1 VSTTTVG
8 DLLDRAEILARSLRA
23 ADADADAEISTT
35 QWCSFDATAY
45 RLLHELVGPE
55 RVGVREQILSHASL
69 SRILDDYPS
78 PLAAPNPQTTYNA
91 KQAASHLGVSH
102 STVVADI
109 RGHRLPATFDG
120 RRYSIKATDL
130 PTAADVQLADP
141 ASTNALDQLTCTL
154 GLLADMV
161 VAERSRTTPTPG
173 FDPLR
178 DDTQVAPVVA
188 RVFAITIV
196 AARHALAH
204 IPLQDADRPL
214 TIAQYAE
221 HSMDTLGDV
230 DRPSGLNRVASF
242 APPSSPRTPNEEL
255 EAALR
260 TWAGN
265 ARTELA
271 KTIPSTE
278 VLRDIANQARH
289 LYAASARLAAA
300 SFTAGH
306 LSEDAARAVHEELRQ
321 PAQIMH
327 RLQQQWG
334 TVTTATKPSHEYV
347 TAATTLHASLTAIER
362 EGPLPGNQVDPARQ
376 IDLDQALADLRY
388 AATDLVELTHAA
400 AQLPEPLIRSGL
412 LFAPARILPS
422 TMERLQ
428 HRNHGRY
435 VPIELKEGA
444 VLIEAARASAQA
456 ARNVHASLET
466 YSAPLAG
473 AEPTAQPLV
482 GGSPFRDFEP
492 STDFSGPDVM

>member
-8 DLLDRAEILARSLRA
+8 DLLARAEILARSLRA
-23 ADADADAEISTT
+23 TDTQISTT
-35 QWCSFDATAY
+35 QWRSFDATAY

-55 RVGVREQILSHASL
+55 RVGVRAQILSHAGV
-69 SRILDDYPS
+69 SRILDGYPR

-91 KQAASHLGVSH
+91 KQAANHLGISH

-109 RGHRLPATFDG
+109 RDSRLPATFDG

-130 PTAADVQLADP
+130 PTTADVRPADP
-141 ASTNALDQLTCTL
+141 ASTNPLDQLTCTL

-161 VAERSRTTPTPG
+161 VTERSRTAPTPG

-178 DDTQVAPVVA
+178 DDVQVAPVVA
-188 RVFAITIV
+188 RVFAMTIV

-214 TIAQYAE
+214 AIAQYAE
-221 HSMDTLGDV
+221 HSLDALGDV
-230 DRPSGLNRVASF
+230 DRPSALNRVASF
-242 APPSSPRTPNEEL
+242 APPTSPRRPNEEL
-255 EAALR
+255 EVALR
-260 TWAGN
+260 AWAGQ
-265 ARTELA
+265 ARLELA

-289 LYAASARLAAA
+289 AYAVTARLAAA

-306 LSEDAARAVHEELRQ
+306 LSEAAARVVHEELRQ
-321 PAQIMH
+321 PAQVMH
-327 RLQQQWG
+327 RLQQQWE

-362 EGPLPGNQVDPARQ
+362 ESLLPGDQVDPARR
-376 IDLDQALADLRY
+376 IDLEQAMVDLRY
-388 AATDLVELTHAA
+388 AATDLVELAHAA

-422 TMERLQ
+422 TMERI
-428 HRNHGRY
+428 HDRSHGRY
-435 VPIELKEGA
+435 VPILFEEGDA
-444 VLIEAARASAQA
+444 LIDASQQGSSAARQVRATLEISA
-456 ARNVHASLET
+456 R
-466 YSAPLAG
+466 
-473 AEPTAQPLV
+473 PTAAVESSSHLLAD
-482 GGSPFRDFEP
+482 GLSR
-492 STDFSGPDVM
+492 

>member
-8 DLLDRAEILARSLRA
+8 DLLDRAEILARSLRVT
-23 ADADADAEISTT
+23 DAQISTT

-55 RVGVREQILSHASL
+55 RVGARAQILAHASV
-69 SRILDDYPS
+69 SRILNGYPR

-91 KQAASHLGVSH
+91 KQAASHLGVSPW
-102 STVVADI
+102 TVIADI
-109 RGHRLPATFDG
+109 RESRLPATFDG

-130 PTAADVQLADP
+130 PTAADVQRADP
-141 ASTNALDQLTCTL
+141 ASINPLDQLTCTL

-161 VAERSRTTPTPG
+161 VTERSRTAPTPG

-178 DDTQVAPVVA
+178 DDAQVAPVVA
-188 RVFAITIV
+188 RVFAITVV

-204 IPLQDADRPL
+204 IPLQDAGRPL

-221 HSMDTLGDV
+221 HSLDALGDV
-230 DRPSGLNRVASF
+230 GLPNGLSQVASF
-242 APPSSPRTPNEEL
+242 APPTSPRTPNEEL

-260 TWAGN
+260 TWAGH
-265 ARTELA
+265 ARSELA

-278 VLRDIANQARH
+278 VLRDIASQARQ

-306 LSEDAARAVHEELRQ
+306 LSEAAARAVHEELRQ

-327 RLQQQWG
+327 RLQQQWE

-347 TAATTLHASLTAIER
+347 TATTTLHTSLTTIER
-362 EGPLPGNQVDPARQ
+362 ESLLPGDQVEPARR
-376 IDLDQALADLRY
+376 IDTDQAMTDLRY
-388 AATDLVELTHAA
+388 AATDLVELTHTA

-422 TMERLQ
+422 TMERI
-428 HRNHGRY
+428 HDRNHGRY
-435 VPIELKEGA
+435 VPIALIEGA
-444 VLIEAARASAQA
+444 ALIDAAHEATSAARLVRATLEISVQPASATEL
-456 ARNVHASLET
+456 ST
-466 YSAPLAG
+466 
-473 AEPTAQPLV
+473 QPLV
-482 GGSPFRDFEP
+482 GGLPFQKFEP
-492 STDFSGPDVM
+492 STDLDGPGLT

>member
-8 DLLDRAEILARSLRA
+8 DLLDRAELLARSLHA
-23 ADADADAEISTT
+23 TDAQISTT

-55 RVGVREQILSHASL
+55 RVGVRAQILAHAGV
-69 SRILDDYPS
+69 SRILGGYPS

-109 RGHRLPATFDG
+109 RGSRLPATFDG

-130 PTAADVQLADP
+130 PTASDLRPADP
-141 ASTNALDQLTCTL
+141 ASTDPLDQLTCTF

-161 VAERSRTTPTPG
+161 VAERSRTAPTPG

-178 DDTQVAPVVA
+178 DDAQVAPVVA
-188 RVFAITIV
+188 RVFAMTIV

-204 IPLQDADRPL
+204 IPLQDADRSL
-214 TIAQYAE
+214 AIAQYAE
-221 HSMDTLGDV
+221 HSLDALGDV
-230 DRPSGLNRVASF
+230 DRPSTLNRVASF

-260 TWAGN
+260 TWAHQ

-289 LYAASARLAAA
+289 LYAVTAGLAAA

-306 LSEDAARAVHEELRQ
+306 LSEDAARAVHEELHQ
-321 PAQIMH
+321 PAQVMY
-327 RLQQQWG
+327 RLQQQWEA
-334 TVTTATKPSHEYV
+334 VTTATKPSHEYV
-347 TAATTLHASLTAIER
+347 SATTTLHASLTAIER
-362 EGPLPGNQVDPARQ
+362 ESLLPGDHVDPARR
-376 IDLDQALADLRY
+376 IDLEQAMADLGY

-422 TMERLQ
+422 TMERI
-428 HRNHGRY
+428 HDRNHGRY
-435 VPIELKEGA
+435 VPILLEEGA
-444 VLIEAARASAQA
+444 VLIDAAQSGATAARDVRATLELSPQPAETTELATQTPASRCLRQTTAPTA
-456 ARNVHASLET
+456 AL
-466 YSAPLAG
+466 SAPDL
-473 AEPTAQPLV
+473 
-482 GGSPFRDFEP
+482 F
-492 STDFSGPDVM
+492 

>member
-8 DLLDRAEILARSLRA
+8 DLLDRAELLARSLRA
-23 ADADADAEISTT
+23 ADTQINTS

-55 RVGVREQILSHASL
+55 RVGVRAQILAHAGV
-69 SRILDDYPS
+69 SRILDGYPS

-91 KQAASHLGVSH
+91 KQAASHLGISH

-109 RGHRLPATFDG
+109 RGSRLPATFDG

-130 PTAADVQLADP
+130 PTATDVRPADP
-141 ASTNALDQLTCTL
+141 TSTDPLDQLSCTL

-161 VAERSRTTPTPG
+161 VTERSRTAPTPG

-178 DDTQVAPVVA
+178 DDAQVAPVVA
-188 RVFAITIV
+188 RVFAMTIV

-214 TIAQYAE
+214 AIAQYAE
-221 HSMDTLGDV
+221 HSLDALGDV
-230 DRPSGLNRVASF
+230 DRPSALDRVASF

-255 EAALR
+255 EVALR
-260 TWAGN
+260 AWDGQ
-265 ARTELA
+265 ARMELA

-278 VLRDIANQARH
+278 VLRDIANQAQH
-289 LYAASARLAAA
+289 VYAVTARLAAT

-306 LSEDAARAVHEELRQ
+306 LSEDAARVVHEELRQ

-327 RLQQQWG
+327 RLQQQWE

-347 TAATTLHASLTAIER
+347 TATTTLHASLTAIER
-362 EGPLPGNQVDPARQ
+362 ESLLPGDQVDPHRR
-376 IDLDQALADLRY
+376 IDLDQAMTNLRY
-388 AATDLVELTHAA
+388 AATDLVELTHTA

-422 TMERLQ
+422 TMERI
-428 HRNHGRY
+428 HDRNHGRY
-435 VPIELKEGA
+435 VPILLEEGEALIDAAQQGSSAARQVSATLEVSSRPTAAIGLSTQPVVAELA
-444 VLIEAARASAQA
+444 RREAA
-456 ARNVHASLET
+456 T
-466 YSAPLAG
+466 
-473 AEPTAQPLV
+473 TAL
-482 GGSPFRDFEP
+482 R
-492 STDFSGPDVM
+492 GPDLL

>member
-23 ADADADAEISTT
+23 ADAQVSTS

-55 RVGVREQILSHASL
+55 RVGVRTQILAHAGV
-69 SRILDDYPS
+69 SRILDGYPS

-109 RGHRLPATFDG
+109 RESRLPATFDG

-130 PTAADVQLADP
+130 PTATDVRPADP
-141 ASTNALDQLTCTL
+141 TSTDPLDQLTCTL

-161 VAERSRTTPTPG
+161 VTERSRTTPTPG

-178 DDTQVAPVVA
+178 DDTQVTPVIA
-188 RVFAITIV
+188 RVFAMTIV

-214 TIAQYAE
+214 AIAQYAE
-221 HSMDTLGDV
+221 HSLDVLGDV
-230 DRPSGLNRVASF
+230 DRPSALSQVASF
-242 APPSSPRTPNEEL
+242 APPSSPGTPNEEL

-260 TWAGN
+260 AWTSQ

-289 LYAASARLAAA
+289 LCAASAHLAAA
-300 SFTAGH
+300 SVTAGN
-306 LSEDAARAVHEELRQ
+306 LSEDAARVVHEELRQ

-327 RLQQQWG
+327 RLQQQWE

-347 TAATTLHASLTAIER
+347 TATTTLHSSLTAIER
-362 EGPLPGNQVDPARQ
+362 ESLLPGAQVDPARR
-376 IDLDQALADLRY
+376 IDLEQALNDLRY
-388 AATDLVELTHAA
+388 AATDLVELTHTA
-400 AQLPEPLIRSGL
+400 AQLPEPLIRSQL

-422 TMERLQ
+422 TMERI
-428 HRNHGRY
+428 HDRNHGRY
-435 VPIELKEGA
+435 VPILLEEGA
-444 VLIEAARASAQA
+444 GLLDAAEAGSNAARQVRAT
-456 ARNVHASLET
+456 LEIC
-466 YSAPLAG
+466 PRLAV
-473 AEPTAQPLV
+473 AIELRAQPLTPEV
-482 GGSPFRDFEP
+482 TYRESEP
-492 STDFSGPDVM
+492 ASVAGPDLH

>member
-23 ADADADAEISTT
+23 ADAQINTS

-55 RVGVREQILSHASL
+55 RVGVRAQILAHAGV
-69 SRILDDYPS
+69 SRILDGYPS
-78 PLAAPNPQTTYNA
+78 PLAAPNPQATYNA

-102 STVVADI
+102 STLVADI
-109 RGHRLPATFDG
+109 RESRLPATYDG

-130 PTAADVQLADP
+130 PTATDVRPADP
-141 ASTNALDQLTCTL
+141 ASTDPLDRLTCTL
-154 GLLADMV
+154 GLLADMIV
-161 VAERSRTTPTPG
+161 TERSRTAPTPG

-178 DDTQVAPVVA
+178 DDAQVAPVVA
-188 RVFAITIV
+188 RVFAMTIV

-214 TIAQYAE
+214 AIAQYAE
-221 HSMDTLGDV
+221 HSLDALGDV
-230 DRPSGLNRVASF
+230 DRPSALNRVASF

-255 EAALR
+255 EVALR
-260 TWAGN
+260 AWDGQ
-265 ARTELA
+265 ARIELA

-289 LYAASARLAAA
+289 VYAVTARLAAA

-306 LSEDAARAVHEELRQ
+306 LSEDAARVVHEELRQ
-321 PAQIMH
+321 PAQVMQ
-327 RLQQQWG
+327 RLQQQWE

-347 TAATTLHASLTAIER
+347 TATTTLHASLTAIER
-362 EGPLPGNQVDPARQ
+362 ESLLPGDKVNPARR
-376 IDLDQALADLRY
+376 IDLGQAMADLRY

-422 TMERLQ
+422 TMERI
-428 HRNHGRY
+428 HDRNHGRY
-435 VPIELKEGA
+435 VPIRLEEGEGLVDAAQKGSSAARQVRATLEVPSRPNAASELSNHPVTSRLLSREH
-444 VLIEAARASAQA
+444 EAAWG
-456 ARNVHASLET
+456 V
-466 YSAPLAG
+466 G
-473 AEPTAQPLV
+473 EPDL
-482 GGSPFRDFEP
+482 F
-492 STDFSGPDVM
+492 